1 MWVSG
6 SLPTGTVS
14 SLRIS
19 TMKLS
24 RYLPVLLPVLLVA
37 CGGGDYTEL
46 LTLKGEGYTVKLY
59 SSNGEINVGINR
71 IRVEVDPPDDLE
83 EFYLYMPPMPGM
95 PEMRAIADLKKK
107 GKGRYEGK
115 VSVSM
120 EGSWQVIA
128 KVGGKTLKTEINV
141 PFKAGQQAG
150 TSEGMEGMDH
160 SKMGHGMQGMEGDD
174 MKGMDM
180 GPSLTVPQTKLAH
193 FNVSTFRVDSTEV
206 PLTIRAA
213 GVIRYAPKGTYRV
226 VPRFSGYITKV
237 FVDRE
242 GRRVAKG
249 TPLFEFYSPEI
260 LRAFGE
266 YEVAR
271 KAGDSLALALAAEK
285 LRLYGVS
292 PGDVR
297 DTTAVF
303 RSPVSGKVAR
313 VMVSVGKEFR
323 PNTPLYEILSGNLLY
338 FVGEVPQGKA
348 RHLKVGDRVVIDGIE
363 ARITEISPSVN
374 GRTRTVKFTA
384 VFSGGDFYD
393 GEIRVAEVKRAVRG
407 IFVPLDAVI
416 RTGKRDYV
424 YVREGKNTFTVR
436 YVKVLAPVEGGYVV
450 SGLRPGEEV
459 VASGVFFIDAEAN
472 FRGMGGGSHAGH

>member
-1 MWVSG
+1 M
-6 SLPTGTVS
+6 
-14 SLRIS
+14 
-19 TMKLS
+19 
-24 RYLPVLLPVLLVA
+24 
-37 CGGGDYTEL
+37 
-46 LTLKGEGYTVKLY
+46 KLY

-71 IRVEVDPPDDLE
+71 IKVEVDPPDELQ

-95 PEMRAIADLKKK
+95 PEMRAIADLKRK

-141 PFKAGQQAG
+141 PFKAGQQTG
-150 TSEGMEGMDH
+150 TSGGMDH
-160 SKMGHGMQGMEGDD
+160 SKMGHD

-193 FNVSTFRVDSTEV
+193 FNVSTFKVDSTEV

-237 FVDRE
+237 LVDRE
-242 GRRVAKG
+242 GRRVAEG
-249 TPLFEFYSPEI
+249 TPLLEFYSPEI

-271 KAGDSLALALAAEK
+271 KTGDSLALALAGEK

-297 DTTAVF
+297 DTTAIF
-303 RSPVSGKVAR
+303 RSPVSGKVSR
-313 VMVSVGKEFR
+313 VMVSVGKEFK
-323 PNTPLYEILSGNLLY
+323 PNTSLYEVLSGNLLY

-393 GEIRVAEVKRAVRG
+393 GEIRVAEVKRAIMG

-436 YVKVLAPVEGGYVV
+436 YVKVVAPVEGGYVV

-472 FRGMGGGSHAGH
+472 FRGMGGGGHAGH